1 MSGRRLRGGSKG
13 SDAPH
18 YAQIT
23 LGIEKDHSSDEDF
36 TPGNEGAVLD
46 DQKALKTRKQSAR
59 KQAQEMSSRKTGRP
73 GGTRKT
79 SAHEEKESKR
89 PDIENIL
96 KKVETGEKME
106 NGEEVDSNKKVESA
120 EGGEIVESVEAPKNM
135 ESGHSVEG
143 SERGENGESE
153 VEKQASKRR
162 VESVDSVKSAKNVEN
177 KDTVESVGSTEY
189 LEGVDTMA
197 SSEGDFDGY
206 KPRKR
211 GSQHIAELDT
221 MAVQQEQNV
230 NIIASFPKVPTK

>member
-1 MSGRRLRGGSKG
+1 
-13 SDAPH
+13 
-18 YAQIT
+18 
-23 LGIEKDHSSDEDF
+23 
-36 TPGNEGAVLD
+36 
-46 DQKALKTRKQSAR
+46 
-59 KQAQEMSSRKTGRP
+59 
-73 GGTRKT
+73 
-79 SAHEEKESKR
+79 
-89 PDIENIL
+89 
-96 KKVETGEKME
+96 ME

-143 SERGENGESE
+143 SERGENGESK
-153 VEKQASKRR
+153 VGKQASKRR

-211 GSQHIAELDT
+211 ETTRMKYLQVFVGATEFSAVRTVSRKIRVPLANAIAKPDTVDGYHMRDRKAKQGAKLMFKRWGETLAMDFTHGTNSLGYHLDAKVVLCQFHAIAYWKMVMKRST
-221 MAVQQEQNV
+221 FRLTISQQEGL
-230 NIIASFPKVPTK
+230 IELMTRLLYW